1 MTGGTRTRALIALR
15 GADKAGAMHH
25 IANPSYARQLGI
37 LSDECSKAP
46 RFIVSVVKAVSFE
59 QSRSATAVMEKDTLL
74 PLAFPAVAR
83 KKVSVA
89 FDGEMLSSD
98 GGVVLARNMERQL
111 WIAQRL

>member
-1 MTGGTRTRALIALR
+1 
-15 GADKAGAMHH
+15 
-25 IANPSYARQLGI
+25 
-37 LSDECSKAP
+37 
-46 RFIVSVVKAVSFE
+46 
-59 QSRSATAVMEKDTLL
+59 MEKDTLL